1 MRRVVVRGGT
11 NGARATP
18 GGSTRFVV
26 EQPKNFTQIIV
37 KSGTRECQAVQQQY
51 NKYNLL
57 TTSNDTYKNTTKN
70 GNSQFWAL
78 FQSLFPFLT
87 HTYTHMSSGGPPVAI
102 TCREAAA
109 IRPEARFLYCN
120 YTKPKFCWSRKV
132 DIFRII
138 QQKKSERNGR
148 F

>member
-51 NKYNLL
+51 NKIQLN
-57 TTSNDTYKNTTKN
+57 NDKQRHIQKHNKKN

-87 HTYTHMSSGGPPVAI
+87 HTYTHMSSGGPRWQSRAEKRLRFAPRRVFYI
-102 TCREAAA
+102 VIIPNPNFVGREK
-109 IRPEARFLYCN
+109 L
-120 YTKPKFCWSRKV
+120 KFFESY
-132 DIFRII
+132 
-138 QQKKSERNGR
+138 KKSEKNGR